1 MANDR
6 PSMIKQ
12 HYDRLAAVVVLV
24 ILLGS
29 LLYLILAGL
38 QRRKEAADYEGN
50 LTQSEPVKVQLT
62 AADTSASLAV
72 IDEMKAPAKSRQLA
86 KVEKTA
92 PNLFTPER
100 RVLCVKCMLPIQLEA
115 ETCVHCKGEQP
126 KEKKIDYSTVD
137 TDNDGMTDVW
147 EVQYK
152 LNPADATDAD
162 ADADN
167 DGFTNLEEYQA
178 KTDPADPKS
187 HPSYDTRLSLAKIE
201 GVKLPFRAKDKMEL
215 PSTKDEAGN
224 TVRHFMVT
232 FYAVAKD
239 GTEGKTP
246 LRVKD
251 GDMIGQTGFKFIRY
265 NEKSAQIQVGEFKQ
279 TRYVNV
285 STIDVERESD
295 KKQLTLTFRDANNPT
310 WPGDPLV
317 EQKATINIDVPNV
330 KPVVVAPGA
339 TFTVKGEKYTV
350 KAINE
355 TKKTVTLE
363 KNATKSLFELK

>member
-12 HYDRLAAVVVLV
+12 YYDRLAAVVVLI

-50 LTQSEPVKVQLT
+50 LNQSEPLKVQLT
-62 AADTSASLAV
+62 PADTTASLAIV
-72 IDEMKAPAKSRQLA
+72 AEMNEPAQSRKLAVTDKASA
-86 KVEKTA
+86 
-92 PNLFTPER
+92 NLFTPER
-100 RVLCVKCMLPIQLEA
+100 RVLCVKCMKPIPLEA

-137 TDNDGMTDVW
+137 SDNDGMTDLW
-147 EVQYK
+147 ETQYK
-152 LNPADATDAD
+152 LNPNDAADAD

-178 KTDPADPKS
+178 KTDPTDPKA
-187 HPSYDTRLSLAKIE
+187 HPSYDTRLSLEKIE
-201 GVKLPFRAKDKMEL
+201 GVKLPFRAKNKMEL
-215 PSTKDEAGN
+215 PTTKDEAGN

-232 FYAVAKD
+232 FYAVDKD
-239 GTEGKTP
+239 GVEGKTG

-265 NEKSAQIQVGEFKQ
+265 DEKSAQIKVGKFEQ
-279 TRYVNV
+279 TRYINV
-285 STIDVERESD
+285 STIEVERESD
-295 KKQLTLTFRDANNPT
+295 KKQLTLVFRDENNPQ
-310 WPGDPLV
+310 WPGDPLI

-330 KPVVVAPGA
+330 KPVVVAPGDRFA
-339 TFTVKGEKYTV
+339 VKGEMYTV
-350 KAINE
+350 KAIDAA
-355 TKKTVTLE
+355 KKTVSIE